1 MDKVIAEILQ
11 RNGFIESVEVKGRP
25 SKRFMF
31 LDVRAKR
38 KIEGVRFYS
47 KPSVHQYIGYK
58 EIKVAKGGHGLTV
71 LSTPKGVMTGKQ
83 AKQEKV
89 GGELLFQVW

>member
-1 MDKVIAEILQ
+1 MYTDFLIKIKNAQMTGKKMMKTRSTRMDKVIAEILQ

-38 KIEGVRFYS
+38 KIEGRAS
-47 KPSVHQYIGYK
+47 KQNKKKWEANSSFKY
-58 EIKVAKGGHGLTV
+58 
-71 LSTPKGVMTGKQ
+71 GK
-83 AKQEKV
+83 
-89 GGELLFQVW
+89 